1 MRIRLVTGEDQV
13 ACCMCDGWKRL
24 RPLASGVI
32 VDVPPPLLLEA
43 LYCSDQLR
51 LILLRGETCQ
61 VMRPIPFLS
70 TPSEYAGRS
79 LSKLT
84 TQAFGLP
91 AFLLN
96 HIPGIVLS
104 AEVCRN
110 VR

>member
-1 MRIRLVTGEDQV
+1 MRLVTGDDQV

-24 RPLASGVI
+24 RPLASGVT
-32 VDVPPPLLLEA
+32 VALPPPMSLEE

-51 LILLRGETCQ
+51 FTLLRGETCH

-70 TPSEYAGRS
+70 TPSENAGRF
-79 LSKLT
+79 LSQST
-84 TQAFGLP
+84 VQAFGLP

-104 AEVCRN
+104 PEV
-110 VR
+110 

>member
-1 MRIRLVTGEDQV
+1 MTGEDQV

-24 RPLASGVI
+24 RPLASGV
-32 VDVPPPLLLEA
+32 VVAEPPPTLLEE

-51 LILLRGETCQ
+51 LILLRGVTCH

-70 TPSEYAGRS
+70 TPSEYAGR
-79 LSKLT
+79 LRSKST
-84 TQAFGLP
+84 VQAFGLP

-104 AEVCRN
+104 PEVWR
-110 VR
+110 